1 MSKIIKF
8 FKCWIYYYIFI
19 LWWNDDTI
27 LTACA
32 VHTIKFIFVAHCT
45 NMQIC
50 HYILKPSPLLLMA
63 CPTITSSRRPA
74 APHTQ
79 VRYMDNLGF
88 ITLVVNI
95 YWNKQ
100 NNITTI
106 WIRVRNSWIYLLGSG
121 SASGSIMTFLG
132 YWIRI
137 PDPHENFCE
146 SETLLSV
153 NILPWRLGRCRWGSR
168 GTRPG
173 WGRCWY
179 RGKCWGRP
187 VPYILLWPI

>member
-1 MSKIIKF
+1 
-8 FKCWIYYYIFI
+8 
-19 LWWNDDTI
+19 
-27 LTACA
+27 
-32 VHTIKFIFVAHCT
+32 
-45 NMQIC
+45 MQIC

-88 ITLVVNI
+88 ITLVVNV

-100 NNITTI
+100 NNKTTI

-137 PDPHENFCE
+137 RMKTSADPNPGLNRGRDDSFFK
-146 SETLLSV
+146 
-153 NILPWRLGRCRWGSR
+153 NI
-168 GTRPG
+168 
-173 WGRCWY
+173 
-179 RGKCWGRP
+179 
-187 VPYILLWPI
+187 ILWI